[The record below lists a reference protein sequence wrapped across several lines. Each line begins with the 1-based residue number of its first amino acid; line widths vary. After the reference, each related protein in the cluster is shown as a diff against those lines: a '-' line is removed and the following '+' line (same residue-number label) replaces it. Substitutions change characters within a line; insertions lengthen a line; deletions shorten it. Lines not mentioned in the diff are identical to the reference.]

1 MRDQNHPSHPQIP
14 LYKGIPINYVRDEGF
29 LRAVF
34 TLIVSSIYACNENT
48 ARLPVADSQS

>member
-14 LYKGIPINYVRDEGF
+14 LYKGIPINYVRDDGF

-34 TLIVSSIYACNENT
+34 TLIVSSIYAYSENT

>member
-1 MRDQNHPSHPQIP
+1 MRDFKLPSHVSIP
-14 LYKGIPINYVRDEGF
+14 LYKGTPINYVRDEGF

-34 TLIVSSIYACNENT
+34 TLIVSSIYAYSENT